1 MTAPGLAFE
10 RVRRESLAR
19 PQVPGTALPGRESL
33 GLPCPAAMIPE
44 VTKKPHRPGLAV
56 QPSEAPLETVRH
68 LTTPTPRPAPQC
80 VIA

>member
-19 PQVPGTALPGRESL
+19 PQVPGTALSAREYF
-33 GLPCPAAMIPE
+33 GLPCPAASPRACLVGPQVLWTALPGHGEPE

-56 QPSEAPLETVRH
+56 
-68 LTTPTPRPAPQC
+68 
-80 VIA
+80 